1 MKKTDH
7 ETTLEELKT
16 LVVKFRQERG
26 WEKHFTP
33 KNVATS
39 IAIEAAELLEHFQWD
54 LLMKD
59 DQKEI
64 AKELADV
71 LIFAFHFATLYDLD
85 ITTEFK
91 NKLALAAKKYPTTIH
106 KPGADDKDAY
116 HRAKKQYRNAKK

>member
-1 MKKTDH
+1 MKKTDQD
-7 ETTLEELKT
+7 TNLQELKE
-16 LVVKFRQERG
+16 LVIKFRKDRG

-59 DQKEI
+59 DKDEI

-85 ITTEFK
+85 ISTEFK
-91 NKLALAAKKYPTTIH
+91 KKLKAAEEKYPTSIH
-106 KPGADDKDAY
+106 KPGADDKTAY
-116 HRAKKQYRNAKK
+116 HQAKKKYRQK